1 MSKVSKKTVF
11 AGVAGTIGVVAST
24 QIPGVQ
30 AAVEKLTE
38 GQVKTP
44 TEKATTT
51 ASHDFSR
58 VSDQGTSSSVRTSSQ
73 VANSQAQ
80 KTAQKSS
87 SSSVIVQK
95 NQADNAVV
103 TVNSAADSNDT
114 AASSTS
120 AVADVPNTPA
130 ETAAVAST
138 APQSKPA
145 NTTQVTIQDG
155 DTLSAIAAQYGVTVD
170 AILDANQ
177 TDLSLLQIGTIIYVP
192 EAGTTAT
199 SDVTND
205 NNSLTDTEQNDVVSL
220 AQTMANEQVTGI
232 SAATFVSQVFGQAGI
247 TLPASTI
254 ALEGNCT
261 ISTGMSNI
269 QPGELLFWGTQGASY
284 NVAISLGGNLYVG
297 VSLETGQVQLASF
310 DATNGPSFIGSVNA

>member
-38 GQVKTP
+38 GQAKAP

-73 VANSQAQ
+73 VASSQAQ
-80 KTAQKSS
+80 KTAQK

-103 TVNSAADSNDT
+103 TVDSSADRNDT

-120 AVADVPNTPA
+120 SAVADVPSTPA

-155 DTLSAIAAQYGVTVD
+155 DTLSAIAVQYGVTVD
-170 AILDANQ
+170 AILAVNQ
-177 TDLSLLQIGTIIYVP
+177 TDLSLLQIGTVIYVP
-192 EAGTTAT
+192 EAGTAAT
-199 SDVTND
+199 SGVITT
-205 NNSLTDTEQNDVVSL
+205 NNSLTDAEQNDVVSL

-232 SAATFVSQVFGQAGI
+232 SAAAFVSQVFSQAGI

-261 ISTGMSNI
+261 ISTDTSNI
-269 QPGELLFWGTQGASY
+269 RPGELLFWGTQGASY

-310 DATNGPSFIGSVNA
+310 NEANGPSFVGSVNA